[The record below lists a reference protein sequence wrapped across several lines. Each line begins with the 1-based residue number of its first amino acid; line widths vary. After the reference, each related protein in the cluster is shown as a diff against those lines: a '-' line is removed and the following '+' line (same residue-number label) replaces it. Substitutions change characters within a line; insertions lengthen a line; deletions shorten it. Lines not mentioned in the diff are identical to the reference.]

1 MVRSVKTYWFYLLLP
16 VCLMVGW
23 TLSIQPET
31 LADPIVSERVFL
43 FDFCLFLPVLYFL
56 YLRRDI
62 GAKAAAIRAFALLG
76 AGIWFVGFLLPVDGE
91 ILPALGLL
99 RWIAVPILVAIELAA
114 FVALVRYLYGS
125 EPEIGELIHQGVP
138 PIIARLLIAE
148 ARFWRRVFQ
157 FLMGGK
163 NGD

>member
-1 MVRSVKTYWFYLLLP
+1 MVRSVKNYWFYLLLP

-56 YLRRDI
+56 YLRRGI
-62 GAKAAAIRAFALLG
+62 GAKAGVIRALALMG
-76 AGIWFVGFLLPVDGE
+76 AGIWFAGFLLPVDGE

-99 RWIAVPILVAIELAA
+99 RWIAVPILIEIELAA
-114 FVALVRYLYGS
+114 FVALMRYLYGS
-125 EPEIGELIHQGVP
+125 EPEIDGLIKQGVP

-148 ARFWRRVFQ
+148 ARFWRRVFR
-157 FLMGGK
+157 LLVNK
-163 NGD
+163 KSGD

>member
-23 TLSIQPET
+23 ALSIQPET
-31 LADPIVSERVFL
+31 LADPIAAERVFL

-76 AGIWFVGFLLPVDGE
+76 AGIWFVGFLLPVGGE
-91 ILPALGLL
+91 ILPTLGLL
-99 RWIAVPILVAIELAA
+99 RWIAVPILVFFLSGRIIYHQKVKYIL
-114 FVALVRYLYGS
+114 LNQQSLLLKYLKKTL
-125 EPEIGELIHQGVP
+125 E
-138 PIIARLLIAE
+138 
-148 ARFWRRVFQ
+148 
-157 FLMGGK
+157 
-163 NGD
+163 